1 MQQTKQSH
9 LAPQLAVVVN
19 EIVEMSTQAAE
30 SVCDASQ
37 VIDDLVTLARWN
49 PALLMAAAEQVDEMI
64 DRCPEDHL
72 KVGLHFLLAAEEQV
86 RRRAY

>member
-1 MQQTKQSH
+1 MPLTKQSY
-9 LAPQLAVVVN
+9 LAPQLAVIVN
-19 EIVEMSTQAAE
+19 EIVELSTGAAE

-37 VIDDLVTLARWN
+37 VIDDLVAKSRWN

-72 KVGLHFLLAAEEQV
+72 KVGLQFLLAAEEQV